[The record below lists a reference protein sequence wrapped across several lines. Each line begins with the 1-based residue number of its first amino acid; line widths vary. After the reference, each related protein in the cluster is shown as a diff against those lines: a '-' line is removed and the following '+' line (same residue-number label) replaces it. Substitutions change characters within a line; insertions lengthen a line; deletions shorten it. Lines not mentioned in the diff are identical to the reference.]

1 MPFGEKNSYRE
12 EVHEVHGETATG
24 IWNLGDCGRKGE
36 AISLTLTMD
45 TKVRPGRV
53 TKILR
58 LVDGHN
64 AVYSQHILEGFTG
77 KMCLGHHATLDPHG
91 EVDTLRI
98 STSPIKFGITNPH
111 FSGQENN
118 GEYYALDSDKT
129 FKELEKVP
137 TVWREYPF
145 DDLTIFPRRRGFVDI
160 VQVYA
165 KKKKKPGWVC
175 VVYPKEGFL
184 WYALKDSH
192 ILPSTVIWMEN
203 HGRHYSPWNGRNC
216 CIGLEDVCAYL
227 SLGLRDSCRKNRAS
241 EKGIPTY
248 LTLSEK
254 RPTMVNYIE
263 GAAKIPKGFDK
274 VRKVK
279 VGQGEVTFL
288 SYSEKSVTVP
298 LFPWFL
304 YTGSL
309 EEPEEA
315 T

>member
-1 MPFGEKNSYRE
+1 MVPEKKTVFSQPSWIIQNDEVELTVTELGGHMAPVTFFRNDRPFEPYYINPWHDENIPIDTPVLRPLRGDFFCMPFGEKNSYRE

-129 FKELEKVP
+129 FKELERYQP
-137 TVWREYPF
+137 YGE
-145 DDLTIFPRRRGFVDI
+145 
-160 VQVYA
+160 
-165 KKKKKPGWVC
+165 
-175 VVYPKEGFL
+175 
-184 WYALKDSH
+184 S
-192 ILPSTVIWMEN
+192 ILSMT
-203 HGRHYSPWNGRNC
+203 
-216 CIGLEDVCAYL
+216 
-227 SLGLRDSCRKNRAS
+227 
-241 EKGIPTY
+241 
-248 LTLSEK
+248 
-254 RPTMVNYIE
+254 
-263 GAAKIPKGFDK
+263 
-274 VRKVK
+274 
-279 VGQGEVTFL
+279 
-288 SYSEKSVTVP
+288 
-298 LFPWFL
+298 
-304 YTGSL
+304 
-309 EEPEEA
+309 
-315 T
+315 

>member
-1 MPFGEKNSYRE
+1 M
-12 EVHEVHGETATG
+12 
-24 IWNLGDCGRKGE
+24 
-36 AISLTLTMD
+36 
-45 TKVRPGRV
+45 RPGRV

-91 EVDTLRI
+91 EGDTLRI
-98 STSPIKFGITNPH
+98 STSPSSLVLQTPISAGRKITESIMPWTQTKLSKNWKKSQPC
-111 FSGQENN
+111 
-118 GEYYALDSDKT
+118 GESTLSMTDYLS
-129 FKELEKVP
+129 
-137 TVWREYPF
+137 
-145 DDLTIFPRRRGFVDI
+145 RRRGFVDI

-175 VVYPKEGFL
+175 AVYPKEGFL

-298 LFPWFL
+298 LFPGSY